1 MRRNPEMIATKVPEF
16 NAQLL
21 TDICVALFKAR
32 ELGYPVESMDITA
45 SVSKGIC
52 SVHFA
57 PLADPG
63 VIVAGRDLSLSIDP
77 QTNEVTGVQRGQ

>member
-1 MRRNPEMIATKVPEF
+1 MIAIKDPEF
-16 NAQLL
+16 DAQLL
-21 TDICVALFKAR
+21 TGIRVALTKAR

-57 PLADPG
+57 PFADPG
-63 VIVAGRDLSLSIDP
+63 KIVAGGELPLSIDP
-77 QTNEVTGVQRGQ
+77 QTNEVTGVERGQ

>member
-1 MRRNPEMIATKVPEF
+1 MIAIKDSQF
-16 NAQLL
+16 DAQLL
-21 TDICVALFKAR
+21 TGIRVALSKAR
-32 ELGYPVESMDITA
+32 ELGYAVERMDVTA
-45 SVSKGIC
+45 SVSEGIC

-63 VIVAGRDLSLSIDP
+63 TIVAGGDLSLSIDP